1 MSLGSTSRLQF
12 LQRRLVEILTTNAWF
27 ADQTRDLQNPT
38 MTRTNT
44 SSFDIA
50 RILTE
55 TNVRHVEY
63 HARLA
68 STNATAL
75 ELLGPLL
82 EDSPSLVLTGEQ
94 TSGRGRTGNLWWSSA
109 GALTISMVVDASE
122 IPLTAERR
130 PMVSLAAGLAVRDAL
145 SGFLPEHE
153 FVLKWP
159 NDVLTG
165 SQKICGILVEQHS
178 IDQRQGVIIGIGV
191 NVNNSLRGAPTDVAQ
206 RATSLFD
213 LEGRSFDL
221 TSVLIAIL
229 RKLDHRIGQL
239 STQPRLA
246 LSEANRHNV
255 LTGRT
260 VTLKLGETELSGHC
274 VGIDEEGHLVL
285 QTDHGIRRCSSGIVL
300 RW

>member
-1 MSLGSTSRLQF
+1 MPR
-12 LQRRLVEILTTNAWF
+12 A
-27 ADQTRDLQNPT
+27 
-38 MTRTNT
+38 NT
-44 SSFDIA
+44 SSFDID

-68 STNATAL
+68 STNTTAL

-82 EDSPSLVLTGEQ
+82 EDSPSIVLTGEQ
-94 TSGRGRTGNLWWSSA
+94 TSGRGRKGNLWWSSA
-109 GALTISMVVDASE
+109 GALTISMVIDASE
-122 IPLTAERR
+122 IPLPAERR
-130 PMVSLAAGLAVRDAL
+130 PMVSLATGLAVRDAL
-145 SGFLPEHE
+145 SECVPEYD

-178 IDQRQGVIIGIGV
+178 IDHRQGVIIGIGV

-260 VTLKLGETELSGHC
+260 VTQQLGEAELSGHC
-274 VGIDEEGHLVL
+274 VGIDEEGQLVL
-285 QTDHGIRRCSSGIVL
+285 QTDRGVQRCSSGIVL